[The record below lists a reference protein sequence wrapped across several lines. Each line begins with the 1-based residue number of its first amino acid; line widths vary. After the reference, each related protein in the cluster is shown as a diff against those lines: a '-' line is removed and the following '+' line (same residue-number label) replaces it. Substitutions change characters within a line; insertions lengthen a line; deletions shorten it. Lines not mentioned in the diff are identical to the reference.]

1 MRICN
6 LASGSKGNC
15 TYIETKNHKILI
27 DVGTTSIQIEKKLF
41 EIEVNPSD
49 IDIVLITH
57 AHIDHVKG
65 LKVFNKKYKPQI
77 YITDLILKEANL
89 LDMECNLIQDL
100 DNIKDVKITAINLSH
115 DVKDIK
121 GYIIEEDN
129 SSAVY
134 ITDTGYINEIYF
146 EHIKNKNIYV
156 FESNHDIEKL
166 MNNPNYPHNTKIRIL
181 GDKGHLSN
189 KDSAYYLSKIIGNET
204 KYIVLAHISE
214 QNNTKELALACLINT
229 LKEKTVFT
237 PKIFIAKQDEITE
250 IIEV

>member
-15 TYIETKNHKILI
+15 TYIETKKHKILI
-27 DVGTTSIQIEKKLF
+27 DVGTTSIQIEKRLF
-41 EIEVNPSD
+41 QIGVNPSN

-65 LKVFNKKYKPQI
+65 LKVFNKKYTPQI

-100 DNIKDVKITAINLSH
+100 NNIKDIKITSINLSH

-121 GYIIEEDN
+121 GYIVEEDN
-129 SSAVY
+129 SSVVY
-134 ITDTGYINEIYF
+134 ITDTGYISESYF
-146 EHIKNKNIYV
+146 DSINNKNIYI

-189 KDSAYYLSKIIGNET
+189 KDSSYYLSKIIGDKT
-204 KYIVLAHISE
+204 KYIVLAHLSE
-214 QNNTKELALACLINT
+214 QNNTEELALTCLNKT
-229 LKEKTVFT
+229 LKEKTTFF
-237 PKIFIAKQDEITE
+237 PKIFVAKQDEITE

>member
-6 LASGSKGNC
+6 LTSGSKGNC

-41 EIEVNPSD
+41 EIEVNPND

-65 LKVFNKKYKPQI
+65 LKVFNKKYKPQV

-100 DNIKDVKITAINLSH
+100 GNIKDVKITAINLSH

-129 SSAVY
+129 SSVVY
-134 ITDTGYINEIYF
+134 ITDTGYINELYF
-146 EHIKNKNIYV
+146 DYIKNKNIYV

-166 MNNPNYPHNTKIRIL
+166 MNNSNYPHNTKIRIL

-189 KDSAYYLSKIIGNET
+189 KDSAYYLSKIIGDNT
-204 KYIVLAHISE
+204 RYIVLAHLSE
-214 QNNTKELALACLINT
+214 QNNTEELALNCLIDT
-229 LKEKTVFT
+229 LKEKTIFN
-237 PKIFIAKQDEITE
+237 PKIFIAKQDEISE
-250 IIEV
+250 IIEL